1 MSQSNTAPKQSSSK
15 FRRVA
20 ARVFREREL
29 LLRSNGRV
37 RFLVLTPRL
46 QKTIACFF
54 AALLLSGA
62 SATFVSIVEYD
73 KIAAVDARLED
84 ARIAYEDL
92 LREIAI
98 YQRKV
103 AEVTGK
109 LKTVPG

>member
-20 ARVFREREL
+20 ARVFRKREL
-29 LLRSNGRV
+29 LLRSDGRV
-37 RFLVLTPRL
+37 RFVVLTPRL

-54 AALLLSGA
+54 AALLLWGA

-73 KIAAVDARLED
+73 KIAAADARLVD

-92 LREIAI
+92 L
-98 YQRKV
+98 
-103 AEVTGK
+103 
-109 LKTVPG
+109 